1 MFKLL
6 KYLKKYWYFALLA
19 PIFMIAEVTMD
30 MLVTNKMGTM
40 IDIVNSYGPTSDN
53 NQFLNTIVS
62 NGIIMLA
69 LVLIGVVSGILSGV
83 FANLASQKFA
93 NDLRKGLFS
102 KIMHLSFQQSDDF
115 STASLVTRVT
125 NDVTAVQTMIAMAI
139 RMFIRSLSMFILGI
153 VFTLQI
159 SKQFMIILAVVL
171 PLEILIM
178 VFFMIK
184 AFPMFSIVQSKLDKV
199 NSVVHENLTGA
210 RVVKAFSKE
219 DYEYNRFVEANDT
232 LTSITLKVNKL
243 MAIIMPLFMLIVY
256 AGMIAIYYIGAN
268 SQFDAMLYLENFA
281 TSIDP
286 KISVG
291 EMEKATTYIMMIMS
305 SLLMIGMTF
314 ANMARAAA
322 SGKRINEVLET
333 PDIICDGNLDVTTLK
348 ETGTIEFKNVD
359 FAYPN
364 ASASVLENINLKIE
378 KGETVAIVGA
388 TGSGKTTL
396 VNLITRFYD
405 VTKGEILVDGEN
417 IKNYKLVDLR
427 NKIAIVLQKAELF
440 AGTIK
445 ENIKWGNPNATD
457 EEVEWAANIA
467 QAIEF
472 IDSKEKKFD
481 EYVEEKGTS
490 LSGGQ
495 RQRLSIARAIVKKP
509 EILIFDD
516 STSALDLVTEAKL
529 YKAMRDNIADTT
541 KIVVAQRIATAKNA
555 DKIVVLDGGTII
567 AYDTHEN
574 LLANC
579 EIYQDIY
586 NSQLKREG
594 DING

>member
-40 IDIVNSYGPTSDN
+40 IDIVNSYGPTSNN

-93 NDLRKGLFS
+93 NDLRKDLFS

-159 SKQFMIILAVVL
+159 SKQFMIILAVAL

-184 AFPMFSIVQSKLDKV
+184 AFPMFSIVQTKLDKV

-314 ANMARAAA
+314 ANMARAVA

>member
-40 IDIVNSYGPTSDN
+40 IDIVNSYGPTSNN

-83 FANLASQKFA
+83 FANLASQIFA
-93 NDLRKGLFS
+93 NDLRKDLFS

-159 SKQFMIILAVVL
+159 SKQFMIILAVAL

-184 AFPMFSIVQSKLDKV
+184 AFPMFSIVQTKLDKV

-232 LTSITLKVNKL
+232 LTSISLKVNKL

-314 ANMARAAA
+314 ANMARAVA

>member
-40 IDIVNSYGPTSDN
+40 IDIVNSYGPTSNN

-93 NDLRKGLFS
+93 NDLRKDLFS

-159 SKQFMIILAVVL
+159 SKQFMIILAVAL

-184 AFPMFSIVQSKLDKV
+184 AFPMFSIVQTKLDKV

-555 DKIVVLDGGTII
+555 DKIVVLDGGTIN

>member
-40 IDIVNSYGPTSDN
+40 IDIVNSYGPTSNN

-139 RMFIRSLSMFILGI
+139 RMFIRSLSMFILAI

-159 SKQFMIILAVVL
+159 SKQFMIILAVAL

-184 AFPMFSIVQSKLDKV
+184 AFPMFSIVQTKLDKV

-333 PDIICDGNLDVTTLK
+333 PDIICDGNLDVKTLK

>member
-30 MLVTNKMGTM
+30 MLVTNKMGIM
-40 IDIVNSYGPTSDN
+40 IDIVNSYGPTSNN

-93 NDLRKGLFS
+93 NDLRKDLFS

-159 SKQFMIILAVVL
+159 SKQFMIILAVAL

-178 VFFMIK
+178 IFFMIK
-184 AFPMFSIVQSKLDKV
+184 AFPMFSIVQTKLDKV

-314 ANMARAAA
+314 ANMARAVA

-405 VTKGEILVDGEN
+405 VTNGEILVDGEN

-472 IDSKEKKFD
+472 IDSKEKRFD

>member
-93 NDLRKGLFS
+93 NDLRKDLFS

-159 SKQFMIILAVVL
+159 SKQIMIVLAVAL

-184 AFPMFSIVQSKLDKV
+184 AFPMFSIVQTKLDKV

-333 PDIICDGNLDVTTLK
+333 PDIICDGNLDVKTLK

>member
-40 IDIVNSYGPTSDN
+40 IDIVNSYGPTSNN

-93 NDLRKGLFS
+93 NDLRKDLFS

-159 SKQFMIILAVVL
+159 SKQFMIILALAL

-178 VFFMIK
+178 IFFMIK
-184 AFPMFSIVQSKLDKV
+184 AFPMFSIVQTELDKV

-314 ANMARAAA
+314 ANMARAVA

-405 VTKGEILVDGEN
+405 VTNGEILVDGEN

>member
-40 IDIVNSYGPTSDN
+40 IDIVNSYGPTSNN

-159 SKQFMIILAVVL
+159 SKQFMIILAVAL

-184 AFPMFSIVQSKLDKV
+184 AFPMFSIVQTKLDKV

-232 LTSITLKVNKL
+232 LTNITLKVNKL

-291 EMEKATTYIMMIMS
+291 EMEKATTYIMMIMN

>member
-159 SKQFMIILAVVL
+159 SKQFMIILAVAL

-184 AFPMFSIVQSKLDKV
+184 AFPMFSIVQTKLDKV

-567 AYDTHEN
+567 ACDTHEN

>member
-93 NDLRKGLFS
+93 NDLRKDLFS

-159 SKQFMIILAVVL
+159 SKQFMIILAVAL

-184 AFPMFSIVQSKLDKV
+184 AFPMFSIVQTKLDKV

-333 PDIICDGNLDVTTLK
+333 PDIICDGNLGVTTLK
-348 ETGTIEFKNVD
+348 ETGTIEFENVD

>member
-40 IDIVNSYGPTSDN
+40 IDIVNSYGPTSNN

-159 SKQFMIILAVVL
+159 SKQFMIILAVAL

-184 AFPMFSIVQSKLDKV
+184 AFPMFSIVQTKLDKV

-291 EMEKATTYIMMIMS
+291 EMEKTTTYIMMIMS

>member
-40 IDIVNSYGPTSDN
+40 IDIVNSYGPTSNN

-93 NDLRKGLFS
+93 NDLRKDLFS

-159 SKQFMIILAVVL
+159 SKQFMIILAVAL

-184 AFPMFSIVQSKLDKV
+184 AFPMFSIVQTKLDKV

-219 DYEYNRFVEANDT
+219 DYEYNRFVEVNDT

>member
-40 IDIVNSYGPTSDN
+40 IDIVNSYGPTSNN

-93 NDLRKGLFS
+93 NDLRKDLFS

-125 NDVTAVQTMIAMAI
+125 NDVTSVQTMIAMAI

-159 SKQFMIILAVVL
+159 SKQFMIILAVAL

-184 AFPMFSIVQSKLDKV
+184 AFPMFSIVQTKLDKV

-314 ANMARAAA
+314 ANMARAVA

>member
-40 IDIVNSYGPTSDN
+40 IDIVNSYGPTSNN

-159 SKQFMIILAVVL
+159 SKQFMIVLAVAL

-184 AFPMFSIVQSKLDKV
+184 AFPMFSIVQTKLDKV

-333 PDIICDGNLDVTTLK
+333 PDIICDGNLDVKTLK

>member
-40 IDIVNSYGPTSDN
+40 IDIVNSYGPTSNN

-159 SKQFMIILAVVL
+159 SKQFMIILAVAL

-184 AFPMFSIVQSKLDKV
+184 AFPMFSIVQTKLDKV

-268 SQFDAMLYLENFA
+268 SQFDAMLYLESFA

-305 SLLMIGMTF
+305 SLLMFGMTF

-405 VTKGEILVDGEN
+405 VTNGEILVDGEN

>member
-93 NDLRKGLFS
+93 NDLRKDLFS

-139 RMFIRSLSMFILGI
+139 RMIIRSLSMFILGI

-159 SKQFMIILAVVL
+159 SKQFMIILAVAL

-184 AFPMFSIVQSKLDKV
+184 AFPMFSIVQTKLDKV

-243 MAIIMPLFMLIVY
+243 MAVIMPLFMLIVY

-405 VTKGEILVDGEN
+405 VTNGEILVDGEN

>member
-40 IDIVNSYGPTSDN
+40 IDIVNSYGPTSNN

-93 NDLRKGLFS
+93 NDLRKDLFS

-139 RMFIRSLSMFILGI
+139 RMFIRSLSMFILGM

-159 SKQFMIILAVVL
+159 SKQFMIILAVAL

-178 VFFMIK
+178 IFFMIK
-184 AFPMFSIVQSKLDKV
+184 AFPMFSIVQTELDKV

-314 ANMARAAA
+314 ANMARAVA

>member
-93 NDLRKGLFS
+93 NDLRKDLFS

-159 SKQFMIILAVVL
+159 SKQFMIVLAVAL

-184 AFPMFSIVQSKLDKV
+184 AFPMFSIVQTKLDKV

-333 PDIICDGNLDVTTLK
+333 PDIICDGNLDVKTLK
-348 ETGTIEFKNVD
+348 ETGTLEFKNVD

>member
-93 NDLRKGLFS
+93 NDLRKDLFS

-159 SKQFMIILAVVL
+159 SKQFMIVLAVAL

-184 AFPMFSIVQSKLDKV
+184 AFPMFSIVQTKLDKV

-333 PDIICDGNLDVTTLK
+333 PDIICDGNLDVKTLK

-396 VNLITRFYD
+396 INLITRFYD

>member
-93 NDLRKGLFS
+93 NDLRKDLFS

-153 VFTLQI
+153 LFTLQI
-159 SKQFMIILAVVL
+159 SKQFMIVLAVAL

-184 AFPMFSIVQSKLDKV
+184 AFPMFSIVQTKLDKV

-333 PDIICDGNLDVTTLK
+333 PDIICDGNLDVKTLK

>member
-159 SKQFMIILAVVL
+159 SKQFMIILAVAL

-184 AFPMFSIVQSKLDKV
+184 AFPMFSIVQTKLDKV

-333 PDIICDGNLDVTTLK
+333 PDIFCDGNLDVTTLK
-348 ETGTIEFKNVD
+348 ETGTIEFENVD

>member
-93 NDLRKGLFS
+93 NDLRKDLFS

-159 SKQFMIILAVVL
+159 SKQFMIVLAVAL

-184 AFPMFSIVQSKLDKV
+184 AFPMFSIVQTKLDKV

-268 SQFDAMLYLENFA
+268 GQFDAMLYLENFA

-333 PDIICDGNLDVTTLK
+333 PDIICDGNLDVKTLK

>member
-93 NDLRKGLFS
+93 NDLRKDLFS
-102 KIMHLSFQQSDDF
+102 KIMHLSFKQSDDF

-159 SKQFMIILAVVL
+159 SKQFMIVLAVAL

-184 AFPMFSIVQSKLDKV
+184 AFPMFSIVQTKLDKV

>member
-6 KYLKKYWYFALLA
+6 EYLKKYWYFALLA

-40 IDIVNSYGPTSDN
+40 IDIVNSYGPTSNN

-159 SKQFMIILAVVL
+159 SKQFMIILAVAL

-184 AFPMFSIVQSKLDKV
+184 AFPMFSIVQTKLDKV

-232 LTSITLKVNKL
+232 LTNITLKVNKL

>member
-6 KYLKKYWYFALLA
+6 KYLKKYWYFALLT

-40 IDIVNSYGPTSDN
+40 IDIVNSYGPTSNN

-159 SKQFMIILAVVL
+159 SKQFMIILAVAL

-184 AFPMFSIVQSKLDKV
+184 AFPMFSIVQTKLDKV

-333 PDIICDGNLDVTTLK
+333 PDIICDGNLDVKTLK

-405 VTKGEILVDGEN
+405 VTNGEILVDGEN

>member
-40 IDIVNSYGPTSDN
+40 IDIVNSYGPTSNN

-159 SKQFMIILAVVL
+159 SKQFMIILAVAL

-184 AFPMFSIVQSKLDKV
+184 AFPMFSIVQTKLDKV

-495 RQRLSIARAIVKKP
+495 RQRLSIARAIVNKP

>member
-1 MFKLL
+1 
-6 KYLKKYWYFALLA
+6 
-19 PIFMIAEVTMD
+19 
-30 MLVTNKMGTM
+30 
-40 IDIVNSYGPTSDN
+40 
-53 NQFLNTIVS
+53 
-62 NGIIMLA
+62 
-69 LVLIGVVSGILSGV
+69 
-83 FANLASQKFA
+83 
-93 NDLRKGLFS
+93 
-102 KIMHLSFQQSDDF
+102 
-115 STASLVTRVT
+115 
-125 NDVTAVQTMIAMAI
+125 
-139 RMFIRSLSMFILGI
+139 
-153 VFTLQI
+153 
-159 SKQFMIILAVVL
+159 
-171 PLEILIM
+171 
-178 VFFMIK
+178 
-184 AFPMFSIVQSKLDKV
+184 
-199 NSVVHENLTGA
+199 
-210 RVVKAFSKE
+210 
-219 DYEYNRFVEANDT
+219 
-232 LTSITLKVNKL
+232 

-333 PDIICDGNLDVTTLK
+333 PDIICDGNLDVKTLK

>member
-159 SKQFMIILAVVL
+159 SKQFMIILAVAL

-184 AFPMFSIVQSKLDKV
+184 AFPMFSIVQTKLDKV

-268 SQFDAMLYLENFA
+268 RQFDAMLYLENFA

-333 PDIICDGNLDVTTLK
+333 PDIICDGNLDVKTLK

>member
-159 SKQFMIILAVVL
+159 SKQFMIILAVAL

-184 AFPMFSIVQSKLDKV
+184 AFPMFSIVQTKLDKV

-219 DYEYNRFVEANDT
+219 DYEHNRFVEANDT

-333 PDIICDGNLDVTTLK
+333 PDIICDGNLDVKTLK

>member
-40 IDIVNSYGPTSDN
+40 IDIVNSYGPTSNN

-93 NDLRKGLFS
+93 NDLRKDLFS

-159 SKQFMIILAVVL
+159 SKQFMIILAVAL

-184 AFPMFSIVQSKLDKV
+184 AFPMFSIVQTKLDKV

-333 PDIICDGNLDVTTLK
+333 PDIICDGNLDVKTLK

-567 AYDTHEN
+567 AYDIHEN

>member
-40 IDIVNSYGPTSDN
+40 IDIVNSYGPTSNN

-159 SKQFMIILAVVL
+159 SKQFMIILAVAL

-184 AFPMFSIVQSKLDKV
+184 AFPMFSIVQTKLDKV

-314 ANMARAAA
+314 ANMARAVA

>member
-40 IDIVNSYGPTSDN
+40 IDIVNSYGPTSNN

-159 SKQFMIILAVVL
+159 SKQFMIILAVAL

-184 AFPMFSIVQSKLDKV
+184 AFPMFSIVQTKLDKV

-314 ANMARAAA
+314 ANMARAVA

-405 VTKGEILVDGEN
+405 VTNGEILVDGEN

>member
-40 IDIVNSYGPTSDN
+40 IDIVNSYGPTSNN

-159 SKQFMIILAVVL
+159 SKQFMIILAVAL

-184 AFPMFSIVQSKLDKV
+184 AFPMFSIVQTKLDKV

-529 YKAMRDNIADTT
+529 YKAMRDNIANTT

>member
-40 IDIVNSYGPTSDN
+40 IDIVNSYGPTSNN

-159 SKQFMIILAVVL
+159 SKQFMIILAVAL

-184 AFPMFSIVQSKLDKV
+184 AFPMFSIVQTKLDKV

-232 LTSITLKVNKL
+232 LTNITLKVNKL

-333 PDIICDGNLDVTTLK
+333 PDIICDGNLDVKTLK

-405 VTKGEILVDGEN
+405 VTNGEILVDGEN

>member
-159 SKQFMIILAVVL
+159 SKQFMIILAVAL

-184 AFPMFSIVQSKLDKV
+184 AFPMFSIVQTKLDKV

>member
-139 RMFIRSLSMFILGI
+139 RMFIRSLSMFILSI

-159 SKQFMIILAVVL
+159 SKQFMIILAVAL

-184 AFPMFSIVQSKLDKV
+184 AFPMFSIVQTKLDKV

-405 VTKGEILVDGEN
+405 VTKGEIHVDGEN